1 MEQPIKIESSI
12 EGRLFQTLGSF
23 WTTVFKDRDKVR
35 VLLETNLRTN
45 LLGQFNQ
52 AVQNYGGN
60 PKLSA
65 LTRHVFVPF
74 EQNDIIETGMQVY
87 DMYAPQFN
95 FGDFTDAPTT
105 YGDYRIRYWAL
116 PLKDVLPVAIQA
128 RDRQLLVGM
137 DFFIQADRYIFFRQ
151 DPRILFP
158 PGSYLVVRGYE
169 RANRPYISFFTQTET
184 PGYDDLV
191 TQYFRRLQTPQY
203 FRLALAS
210 VAGLGI
216 IRRGGELLSITE
228 TYNNTG
234 EVIYCFP
241 TESVRVNYT
250 HERLVVGQEYSPLTL
265 IGNVIQVAQADRKQ
279 NAWWRQI
286 NWRGG
291 LTLDPLIPG
300 VRSLPLPDVWTT
312 AYNAGQDSGSV
323 DGSKV
328 HAQLRLSNDF
338 YTEKVYWDQVRIDE
352 TRSGFYLNNVIG
364 LGNETPDADPTTPD
378 TYEKL
383 LEITQEA
390 NDLNFQLGIPQEQ
403 PDVGALPQTKRVNA
417 LDTFFQAVLG
427 DVGMVI
433 AFDQNQM
440 VKQKEVFDFLS
451 REMPVGGCPI
461 IIGFVHD
468 VIDDYDSFGSVI
480 TVEEVV
486 STSSDILVQVTEDVP
501 GSYFE
506 GESVTAIPQA
516 PIL

>member
-1 MEQPIKIESSI
+1 MAQPIKIESSI

-23 WTTVFKDRDKVR
+23 WTSVFRDRDKVR
-35 VLLETNLRTN
+35 VLLETDLRTN
-45 LLGQFNQ
+45 IFGQFNQ
-52 AVQNYGGN
+52 AVQNYAGDAR
-60 PKLSA
+60 LAA

-87 DMYAPQFN
+87 DMLAPQFE
-95 FGDFTDAPTT
+95 FGLSVDGKTT

-116 PLKDVLPVAIQA
+116 PLQDVLPVAIQA
-128 RDRQLLVGM
+128 RDRQLLVGV
-137 DFFIQADRYIFFRQ
+137 DFFIQSNRYIFFRQ
-151 DPRILFP
+151 DPRLLFP
-158 PGSYLVVRGYE
+158 PSSYLVVRGYE
-169 RANRPYISFFTQTET
+169 RVNRPYISFFTQTET

-216 IRRGGELLSITE
+216 IRRGGELLSITP

-241 TESVRVNYT
+241 TESVRVNYA
-250 HERLVVGQEYSPLTL
+250 HDSLVVGQKYDPLTV
-265 IGNVIQVAQADRKQ
+265 IGDVIQVVQADRKQ

-300 VRSLPLPDVWTT
+300 ARSLPLPDVWTV
-312 AYNAGQDSGSV
+312 AYNAGQDPGSS

-338 YTEKVYWDQVRIDE
+338 YAEKVYWDRVRLDE
-352 TRSGFYLNNVIG
+352 TRTGFYLNNVIG
-364 LGNETPDADPTTPD
+364 LGNETPDENPTTPD

-383 LEITQEA
+383 LLATQA
-390 NDLNFQLGIPQEQ
+390 TNDLNFQLGIPLEQ
-403 PDVGALPQTKRVNA
+403 PDVGALPQTKQVNA
-417 LDTFFQAVLG
+417 LDVFFQAVLG
-427 DVGMVI
+427 DVGLVI

-440 VKQKEVFDFLS
+440 ARQKEVFDFLS

-461 IIGFVHD
+461 IIGFVHNI
-468 VIDDYDSFGSVI
+468 IDDYDSFDS
-480 TVEEVV
+480 EVVVKETV
-486 STSSDILVQVTEDVP
+486 STSLGNLVQVTEDVP

-506 GESVTAIPQA
+506 GETVSVMPQA
-516 PIL
+516 PIP